1 MANIKKLIALSEW
14 LTYEFDPGYMDP
26 RLILDPPIFKVR
38 VRPINAMVLS
48 DIEPKELKQSSMT
61 FEMVVDAVQ
70 EWDLT
75 DEGTPIPC
83 TEENKRLHLPILI
96 NQKIKEKNTFLWI
109 ELMNYAGDLGNFIR
123 P

>member
-14 LTYEFDPGYMDP
+14 LTYEFDSAYLDP
-26 RLILDPPIFKVR
+26 RIILDPPILKLR
-38 VRPINAMVLS
+38 VRPINVMVLS

-61 FEMVVDAVQ
+61 FEMAVDAIQ
-70 EWDLT
+70 EWDLA

-83 TEENKRLHLPILI
+83 DEKNKRFHLPILL
-96 NQKIKEKNTFLWI
+96 NQKIKDKNTFLWI
-109 ELMNYAGDLGNFIR
+109 ELMNYAGDLGHFVR